1 LGRKFIFDPAG
12 SWYAD
17 HDESKSLI
25 IKHFI
30 IGLDCWITGQKGI
43 KSNMKQ
49 FFKAVVDFLRREWF
63 LLIAV
68 AAIVVIIILFEL
80 L

>member
-1 LGRKFIFDPAG
+1 
-12 SWYAD
+12 
-17 HDESKSLI
+17 
-25 IKHFI
+25 
-30 IGLDCWITGQKGI
+30 
-43 KSNMKQ
+43 MKQ
-49 FFKAVVDFLRREWF
+49 FFKAVVDFLMREWF